1 LECIVYTK
9 SFDYL
14 CLWVF
19 SMKGKKL
26 LPREEQFIKA
36 LTEQMSKSIAESLYY
51 SILLAKGVA
60 AIEDYKRNPDK
71 YLVNE
76 SAEEYLRKLIDSKR

>member
-1 LECIVYTK
+1 MGGE
-9 SFDYL
+9 
-14 CLWVF
+14 
-19 SMKGKKL
+19 KL
-26 LPREEQFIKA
+26 IPREEQFIKA

-71 YLVNE
+71 YLVDDE
-76 SAEEYLRKLIDSKR
+76 FEKYLEDLINSE

>member
-1 LECIVYTK
+1 ME
-9 SFDYL
+9 SE
-14 CLWVF
+14 
-19 SMKGKKL
+19 KL

-71 YLVNE
+71 YL
-76 SAEEYLRKLIDSKR
+76 ADEEFEKYLEDLINSE

>member
-1 LECIVYTK
+1 ME
-9 SFDYL
+9 SE
-14 CLWVF
+14 
-19 SMKGKKL
+19 KL

-60 AIEDYKRNPDK
+60 AIEDYKQNPDK
-71 YLVNE
+71 HLVDDEFEKYLE
-76 SAEEYLRKLIDSKR
+76 DLIDSE